1 MPVTEQDV
9 QDALREVYDPEI
21 PVNVVDLGLIY
32 NVRIEPAGDDASRV
46 DVEMTMTTPGC
57 PAHGMLTTNAREKI
71 EQIPGVKEVN
81 VNLVWSPPWTPAR
94 LSSAAKKKLGIE

>member
-9 QDALREVYDPEI
+9 NEALRQVYDPEI

-32 NVRIEPAGDDASRV
+32 NVRIEPAGEGERV
-46 DVEMTMTTPGC
+46 DVDMTMTTPGC
-57 PAHGMLTTNAREKI
+57 PAHGMLTTNARERI

-94 LSSAAKKKLGIE
+94 LSDEAKKKLGIA

>member
-9 QDALREVYDPEI
+9 NEALRQVYDPEI

-32 NVRIEPAGDDASRV
+32 SVRIEPAEGESARV
-46 DVEMTMTTPGC
+46 DVDMTMTTPGC
-57 PAHGMLTTNAREKI
+57 PAHGMLTTSAKERI
-71 EQIPGVKEVN
+71 EQIPGVKEAN

-94 LSSAAKKKLGIE
+94 LSSEAKKKLGME

>member
-1 MPVTEQDV
+1 MTVTEQDV
-9 QDALREVYDPEI
+9 HDALRQVYDPEI

-32 NVRIEPAGDDASRV
+32 NVRIEPRDAESAKV
-46 DVEMTMTTPGC
+46 DVDMTMTTPGC
-57 PAHGMLTTNAREKI
+57 PAHGMLTTHAREKI

-94 LSSAAKKKLGIE
+94 LSAEARKKLGIE